1 MLQTVPPN
9 KNCQFYFVAHFF
21 ILYSDTHVHTLRVS
35 EFKSN
40 ISWFPKHCNA
50 HKTIKLT
57 NLEFIQVF
65 CCGKDNCPN
74 LNGLTPVVVLMVV
87 VVVVDISEQIVSGS
101 RGGEDGGRGGEDG
114 GRGGGERVLVHC
126 TSSSSSDTLITACV
140 LCFLNEPKSFLWNS
154 Y

>member
-1 MLQTVPPN
+1 MISQTLQCPQNNKTTV
-9 KNCQFYFVAHFF
+9 
-21 ILYSDTHVHTLRVS
+21 
-35 EFKSN
+35 
-40 ISWFPKHCNA
+40 
-50 HKTIKLT
+50 T

-126 TSSSSSDTLITACV
+126 TSSSSSDTLITVCV